1 MSNEMLSHL
10 ATVFL
15 LLIAYGI
22 LYLLLRKN
30 TLYFV
35 SSTMI
40 GIGTFALMYVTN
52 KNEVGVGTGL
62 GLFAIFGI
70 LRYRT
75 EQVPII
81 EMTYLFLSI
90 TMAVIIAMADNLILS
105 FSQAVITDIIIMVMS
120 LALFYIHQRNE
131 TTEVEVLVDSLDWMQ
146 TTEAEKL
153 KFLQLKTMGNITGY
167 RILYIDW
174 LKETCR
180 VMVTKKVH

>member
-1 MSNEMLSHL
+1 
-10 ATVFL
+10 
-15 LLIAYGI
+15 
-22 LYLLLRKN
+22 
-30 TLYFV
+30 
-35 SSTMI
+35 MI

-105 FSQAVITDIIIMVMS
+105 FSQAVITDVIIMVMS

-131 TTEVEVLVDSLDWMQ
+131 TTEVEVLIDSLDWMQ

-153 KFLQLKTMGNITGY
+153 KFLQVKTMGNITGY